1 MADISEGLTDG
12 VTSAT
17 ALSSSSSI
25 TSPDSSTASESST
38 VGWTSSASSSSPSSS
53 SSSSSSSLPCSAV
66 DYVDMS
72 WWQTDSSTSS
82 LQQWMASL
90 PPSSA
95 RVSLT
100 LSSIHSVPA
109 DFNSTFTTDL
119 AANLARGLQLNST
132 QSAAVH
138 QFIHVI
144 SLQGCLSHP
153 SRRRRR
159 LLQFDSSAHPLQV
172 ELVILSTIESI
183 GANWSAVA
191 APTTSNSSQTNGS
204 AGSTPLTLT
213 DIMTG
218 MGSWL
223 MTTVET
229 GQFQANA
236 SHIQPLSGTVTT
248 LGVQSSSSSSSST
261 GGRISSSSSRGVT
274 SPWTAPPGDGQSAS
288 SSVLSSGAV
297 AGIVVGVILFVVLAL
312 LLAVLVM
319 RVMKRAAFSGVAMA
333 SGGDDVN
340 GRYAGSEKSWRMS
353 GIKAEAPTTVHW
365 TGRTFS

>member
-1 MADISEGLTDG
+1 M
-12 VTSAT
+12 
-17 ALSSSSSI
+17 
-25 TSPDSSTASESST
+25 
-38 VGWTSSASSSSPSSS
+38 
-53 SSSSSSSLPCSAV
+53 

-82 LQQWMASL
+82 LQQWLTSL

-95 RVSLT
+95 RVQLT
-100 LSSIHSVPA
+100 LSSITAVPA
-109 DFNSTFTTDL
+109 DLNSTFTSDV

-159 LLQFDSSAHPLQV
+159 LLQMDNSAHPLQV

-204 AGSTPLTLT
+204 VTSLTLT
-213 DIMTG
+213 DAMTG

-223 MTTVET
+223 MTTVEK

-236 SHIQPLSGTVTT
+236 SHIQPVLGGAGLAGMHEAMHERLSKTVT
-248 LGVQSSSSSSSST
+248 L
-261 GGRISSSSSRGVT
+261 
-274 SPWTAPPGDGQSAS
+274 
-288 SSVLSSGAV
+288 
-297 AGIVVGVILFVVLAL
+297 
-312 LLAVLVM
+312 
-319 RVMKRAAFSGVAMA
+319 
-333 SGGDDVN
+333 
-340 GRYAGSEKSWRMS
+340 
-353 GIKAEAPTTVHW
+353 
-365 TGRTFS
+365 